1 MRERIPGTGSLDRDE
16 QGVFRTARWIVWGVG
31 VYAAIKLLLI
41 FAA

>member
-1 MRERIPGTGSLDRDE
+1 MRNRISGTGSLHREE
-16 QGVFRTARWIVWGVG
+16 QRVFRTARWIVWGVG

>member
-1 MRERIPGTGSLDRDE
+1 MRERISGTGSLDRDE
-16 QGVFRTARWIVWGVG
+16 QRVFRTARWIVCGVG